1 MANTYTW
8 IIEQM
13 DCYPANPEP
22 DYVFNVHWR
31 CNGVDEATP
40 PNQATVYSIQAIP
53 NDPSEPYIPYA
64 NLTPDIVIGWVQ
76 EAMGADGV
84 AAVLSSLDKQLA
96 ALENPPVVSPPLP
109 W

>member
-13 DCYPANPEP
+13 DCYPTSPQP
-22 DYVFNVHWR
+22 DCVFNVHWR
-31 CNGVDEATP
+31 CNAESSS
-40 PNQATVYSIQAIP
+40 NQATAYSVQAITYNP
-53 NDPSEPYIPYA
+53 ADPYIPYA
-64 NLTPDIVIGWVQ
+64 QLTPDVVIGWVQ
-76 EAMGADGV
+76 EALGADGV
-84 AAVLSSLDKQLA
+84 AAVLSGLDNQLA

>member
-22 DYVFNVHWR
+22 DCVFNVHWR
-31 CNGVDEATP
+31 CNGIDEVTP
-40 PNQATVYSIQAIP
+40 PNQATTYSVQAITYNP
-53 NDPSEPYIPYA
+53 ADPYIPYA

-76 EAMGADGV
+76 EAMGTDGV
-84 AAVLSSLDKQLA
+84 AAVLSGLDNQLA